1 VILEHVN
8 FRPLALR
15 FGRLWLGLPGLT
27 NVVLAEDNSMGEC
40 GLGSLRASYDI
51 IVSGYEC

>member
-1 VILEHVN
+1 MGSTWNSLE
-8 FRPLALR
+8 PD
-15 FGRLWLGLPGLT
+15 

-51 IVSGYEC
+51 IVSPADAIEEVLKEMS